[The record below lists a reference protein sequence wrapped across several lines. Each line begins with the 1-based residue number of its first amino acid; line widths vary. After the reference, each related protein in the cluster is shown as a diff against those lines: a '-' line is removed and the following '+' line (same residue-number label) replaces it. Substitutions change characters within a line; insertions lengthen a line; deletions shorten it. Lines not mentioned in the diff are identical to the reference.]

1 MSTPESEAGSPRP
14 PTCARCEAPLPP
26 DAAFCE
32 GCGVAVAAPLETGIG
47 DRNHYGLTP
56 APWVAGVCDRGVEHA
71 RNEDAL
77 ALAALTAPGS
87 HAALVVCDGVT
98 SAENSDVA
106 SLAAARASL
115 AILAVPFSTG
125 VGGDESRAIAARR
138 TFERAA
144 REAQAAVLR
153 GSENDTHPA
162 GACTWVTAVVSG
174 PVLWHGGIGDSRVY
188 YVPDDGS
195 AVLLTR
201 DDSMAEMLIETGM
214 SRAEAERTP
223 VAHTITRWLG
233 ADSPDLD
240 PRAQRF
246 DIPGRGWVVAC
257 SDGLWNYA
265 SAPREFGGVV
275 QRTASE
281 VADAGTGTVDPL
293 LLAEALVAW
302 ANERGGEDNVTVA
315 LARLS

>member
-1 MSTPESEAGSPRP
+1 MSPPDAVAGTPRS
-14 PTCARCEAPLPP
+14 PTCARCAAPMPP

-32 GCGVAVAAPLETGIG
+32 ACGAAVATSLETEIG
-47 DRNHYGLTP
+47 DRDHYGLTP
-56 APWVAGVCDRGVEHA
+56 APWVAGICDRGVLHA

-77 ALAALTAPGS
+77 ALAALPAPGS

-98 SAENSDVA
+98 SAPNSDVA

-115 AILAVPFSTG
+115 AILAAPFSTG
-125 VGGDESRAIAARR
+125 VAGEGSRAVAAGR
-138 TFERAA
+138 TLERAA
-144 REAQAAVLR
+144 REAQTAVLR
-153 GSENDTHPA
+153 GSEGDTHPA
-162 GACTWVTAVVSG
+162 GACTWVAAVVSG

-201 DDSMAEMLIETGM
+201 DDSMAELLIDSGV
-214 SRAEAERTP
+214 SRAEAERAP

-233 ADSPDLD
+233 PDSSDLD

-246 DIPGRGWVVAC
+246 DIPARGWVVAC

-265 SAPREFGGVV
+265 SAPQEFGGVV
-275 QRTASE
+275 QQAASE
-281 VADAGTGTVDPL
+281 VADAGAVDPL
-293 LLAEALVAW
+293 RLAEALVAW
-302 ANERGGEDNVTVA
+302 ANAQGGEDNVTVA